1 MDRRWLIALA
11 AVVIVWIA
19 IASRRSMTL
28 DGHPRPTALQM
39 YPRAPA
45 MPAAAIEPVE
55 SLLVRYERFLAD
67 RGPAVLASLQPGL
80 DDAAIDSLESR
91 RAFKLPGDLR
101 ALYRWRNGT
110 ARESPLDAF
119 PDHRFI
125 PLDEAIA
132 ERDTL
137 QVQVARATREQREA
151 HQTYAGH
158 RNSWLGIIMDSAG
171 DGYFFDPLRSQQ
183 EGSFFF
189 SFAEGGT
196 YIFYPAFRN
205 FLAAIVQGNESGV
218 FRIGA
223 TGAETVDFNR
233 AQALWN
239 RYGAR
244 PPD

>member
-1 MDRRWLIALA
+1 MDRRWLLVLAIALA
-11 AVVIVWIA
+11 LWVA
-19 IASRRSMTL
+19 IASRRSMI
-28 DGHPRPTALQM
+28 GGYPRPTALQM

-45 MPAAAIEPVE
+45 MPPVVGDTVE
-55 SLLVRYERFLAD
+55 TLLARYESFLAS

-91 RAFKLPGDLR
+91 HAFKLPHDLR

-110 ARESPLDAF
+110 GRASPLDAF

-137 QVQVARATREQREA
+137 HAQVARSTPVQREA
-151 HQTYAGH
+151 HATYAGH
-158 RNSWLGIIMDSAG
+158 RNSWLGIIMDPAG
-171 DGYFFDPLRSQQ
+171 DGYFFDPLRSEK

-189 SFAEGGT
+189 SFAEDGT

-205 FLAAIVQGNESGV
+205 FLAAIVQGNESGI
-218 FRIGA
+218 FKIGEA
-223 TGAETVDFNR
+223 GAETVDFNR
-233 AQALWN
+233 AQALWE

-244 PPD
+244 VPD